1 MEAAFVVYAIPFRFR
16 NTSSS
21 LSRVRNGQ
29 LLQDVWAVTRR
40 PSTVSVCLGPTFTT
54 MYHIHPPGPR
64 TTLLPSTFHPLC
76 TLRPQHMHN
85 SLATLGS
92 LGQTSG
98 IPFPRLFSSCLWLTC
113 IKFRTCQIHVLNVPL
128 RALASETCYPP
139 SDATI
144 AVGLSFKGHDDPYQ
158 RTFRRCWEEGQQAQE
173 RG

>member
-21 LSRVRNGQ
+21 LSKEPNGQ
-29 LLQDVWAVTRR
+29 LLQDIWAVTRR
-40 PSTVSVCLGPTFTT
+40 PSTVSVFLGPTFTT
-54 MYHIHPPGPR
+54 IYHIHPPGPR

-76 TLRPQHMHN
+76 TLRPQHIHN
-85 SLATLGS
+85 FLATLGS

-98 IPFPRLFSSCLWLTC
+98 IPFPRLFSSCLSLARKTLTC
-113 IKFRTCQIHVLNVPL
+113 IKFRTCQIQILNVPL

-144 AVGLSFKGHDDPYQ
+144 AVGL
-158 RTFRRCWEEGQQAQE
+158 
-173 RG
+173 